1 MNTSY
6 NYADFIGMNI
16 GSSAYPECQ
25 GDDLKREYPDYD
37 IKSQLVDINSNSIDN
52 EPTGK
57 PGQSDS
63 DPSPA

>member
-16 GSSAYPECQ
+16 GSIDYPESQ
-25 GDDLKREYPDYD
+25 DDDLKREYPDYD
-37 IKSQLVDINSNSIDN
+37 INSNTIDN
-52 EPTGK
+52 KPAGK

-63 DPSPA
+63 DP

>member
-16 GSSAYPECQ
+16 GSNAYPECQ
-25 GDDLKREYPDYD
+25 DDDLKREFPDYD
-37 IKSQLVDINSNSIDN
+37 INSNTTDN

-63 DPSPA
+63 NPSPAI